1 MLRCVVQELHDF
13 LILNDDGRKRFPR
26 TYLMRVLH
34 FTLRVGFHDGLL
46 AVVLLATALSS
57 ARPLK
62 GVVVMRHRTFW
73 VSMFLATAL
82 TLGLASPA
90 HAQFYEQ
97 HNLVSDGAV
106 AAPLVDPALVNPWGL
121 AASATSPWWVSDNGT
136 GKSTLY
142 NGNTGAKVPLTVS
155 VPGAPTGIVFNGGS
169 GFVIPLHG
177 SARFIFASED
187 GTISAWSG
195 GTQVFV
201 VVNNSA
207 SDAVYEGLAIARTIA
222 GDFIYAANFH
232 AGTVDVFNSTFAPVP
247 GGFGDPTIPAGYAP
261 FGIQNLGGIIYVTYA
276 LQDAD
281 KHDDV
286 PGEGHGYVNAF
297 DTSGNLLRRVASKGT
312 LNSPWGLALAPAD
325 FGKFSGDLLVGN
337 FGDGRIHA
345 YDPRLNERGEFQH
358 RGPLH
363 STQGRPIEIEGLW
376 GLAFGNGANA
386 GPSNTLFFTAGPF
399 DEQHGLF
406 GALVVAEPPGHDR

>member
-1 MLRCVVQELHDF
+1 
-13 LILNDDGRKRFPR
+13 
-26 TYLMRVLH
+26 MRVLH
-34 FTLRVGFHDGLL
+34 FTLSVGFHDGLL

-177 SARFIFASED
+177 TARFIFASED

-195 GTQVFV
+195 GTQAFV

-207 SDAVYEGLAIARTIA
+207 SDAVYKGLAIARTIA
-222 GDFIYAANFH
+222 GDWCAL
-232 AGTVDVFNSTFAPVP
+232 
-247 GGFGDPTIPAGYAP
+247 PTPTP
-261 FGIQNLGGIIYVTYA
+261 Q
-276 LQDAD
+276 
-281 KHDDV
+281 
-286 PGEGHGYVNAF
+286 
-297 DTSGNLLRRVASKGT
+297 S
-312 LNSPWGLALAPAD
+312 LAPA
-325 FGKFSGDLLVGN
+325 
-337 FGDGRIHA
+337 R
-345 YDPRLNERGEFQH
+345 PR
-358 RGPLH
+358 
-363 STQGRPIEIEGLW
+363 
-376 GLAFGNGANA
+376 
-386 GPSNTLFFTAGPF
+386 
-399 DEQHGLF
+399 
-406 GALVVAEPPGHDR
+406 